1 MTDDQSE
8 RGVLVEAAVETVDAA
23 LAAEDAGVDRLELC
37 ADLVNGGTTPGLQL
51 IEAVRG
57 ATRLPIQVMVRPRA
71 GNFVYSTDEIDAMAR
86 DIELIQTCEPAGI
99 VTGAITG
106 DAALD
111 LTGLKRLMSAARTTP
126 VTFHRAFDRLANLAT
141 ALDSL
146 IELGVSRILT
156 SGGAPSASE
165 GVEQLS
171 ALIERAHGRIV
182 ILVGGGVRAHNVRDI
197 IERTGAREV
206 HARFVDYAQMKA
218 LVVAARD

>member
-1 MTDDQSE
+1 MTDDQSKG
-8 RGVLVEAAVETVDAA
+8 GVVVEVAVETVDAG

-51 IEAVRG
+51 IDAVRR
-57 ATRLPIQVMVRPRA
+57 ATRLPIHIMVRPRA

-99 VTGAITG
+99 VTGAITA

-111 LTGLKRLMSAARTTP
+111 LTGLKRLMIAAQTTP
-126 VTFHRAFDRLANLAT
+126 VTFHRAFDRLANLLT
-141 ALDSL
+141 SLDSL
-146 IELGVSRILT
+146 IELGASRILT

-165 GVEQLS
+165 GVEQLA

-197 IERTGAREV
+197 IERTDAREV